1 MARKQNK
8 KSKKKSAGDDVRG
21 RVSTILFQ
29 YKDDEDIIDDV
40 NEIVKLKKVKSAL
53 PLMREIFSRALTEY
67 KAKLEAKLAKTA

>member
-1 MARKQNK
+1 MARKQ
-8 KSKKKSAGDDVRG
+8 KKKGTEGEVKG
-21 RVSTILFQ
+21 RVSTVLFQ

-67 KAKLEAKLAKTA
+67 KAKLEAKIVKTA